1 MINVKGMIIIAV
13 LVSLALVYGT
23 NYYSNKKNQVEISK
37 YIDIELT
44 LKNSVDELQN
54 KLINA
59 QVKISELEKV
69 NQEASKANSDSQA
82 NYNKVSENL
91 QKANSQITDL
101 EGQLKRKS
109 EEDEKI
115 KNELKEKVQGAEKTI
130 DDLKRVLSAH
140 NITAQV

>member
-1 MINVKGMIIIAV
+1 MINVKGIIIIAA

-23 NYYSNKKNQVEISK
+23 NYFSNQKHQVEISK
-37 YIDIELT
+37 HIDIELT
-44 LKNSVDELQN
+44 MKNSMNQLQN
-54 KLINA
+54 KLTDA

-69 NQEASKANSDSQA
+69 NQEASKANSNSQA

-115 KNELKEKVQGAEKTI
+115 KNELKEKA
-130 DDLKRVLSAH
+130 
-140 NITAQV
+140 